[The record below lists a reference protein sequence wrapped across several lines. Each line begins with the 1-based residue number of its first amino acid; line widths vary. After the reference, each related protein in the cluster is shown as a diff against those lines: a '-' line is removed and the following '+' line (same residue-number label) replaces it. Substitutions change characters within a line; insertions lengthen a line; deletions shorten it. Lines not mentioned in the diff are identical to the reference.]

1 MKSDFSRLSFN
12 PAKHFSRVL
21 QQQGRVTL
29 DADGN
34 EQTAILL
41 HYLQTL
47 ARDLIGP
54 HAGAGDG
61 FVLRNTS
68 GSDNLADISI
78 GSGNYYV
85 DGILV
90 ENHASQ
96 DHPVTYKTQPDYP
109 LPEDDVLVSS
119 QHTPLTGQVVWL
131 YLDVW
136 ERHITPIDDD
146 SIRETALAGIDTCHR
161 AKVVWQVKSRL
172 LPISP
177 DSLSQMLTRQAQLQE
192 RKRELETA
200 LRHLQATRL
209 LRDPVITGA
218 ANRAALS
225 AEATHNA
232 AGSPAPAAEPSPA
245 AATSPAATT
254 VPIGPDTSGA
264 VTGNEAG
271 VAVDEGLE
279 AILSSLQSALD
290 NADKELA
297 DLDQQLP
304 CSVGMNSLT
313 RSSARLAAKIDQGKP
328 DPNPCVISPR
338 AKYRG
343 QENHLYRVEIHEG
356 GTASTGASFKWSRE
370 NGSVATRWLASQTD
384 TDSQSYALQVASSR
398 GFAAGDWV
406 ELLWEAL
413 ELTGQPGQLVKLAKV
428 EPGVLTVDASTD
440 SAKLVRPTLA
450 LAAKVRRWDQTDND
464 QQRLQSGAILIRES
478 ESRFLDL
485 EDGVQVRFAPGGEYR
500 SGDYWLITARVGVDQ
515 IENWPLAGDEPVE
528 LPPHGIEH
536 HYAPLGVA
544 HLNSDANFED
554 DLLQLCDCRIEPQ
567 ARCGR
572 GE

>member
-61 FVLRNTS
+61 FVLRNTR
-68 GSDNLADISI
+68 GNDNLADISI

-96 DHPVTYKTQPDYP
+96 DNPVTYKTQPDYP
-109 LPEDDVLVSS
+109 LPEDDVLVAS
-119 QHTPLTGQVVWL
+119 QHTPLTGEVVWL

-136 ERHITPIDDD
+136 ERHISPIDDD
-146 SIRETALAGIDTCHR
+146 SIREVALAGIDTCHR
-161 AKVVWQVKSRL
+161 AKVVWQIKSML
-172 LPISP
+172 LPIAP
-177 DSLSQMLTRQAQLQE
+177 VSLGQMLSRQAQLQE

-225 AEATHNA
+225 ADANRDA
-232 AGSPAPAAEPSPA
+232 AGAPAAAAPA
-245 AATSPAATT
+245 AAPAPGATT
-254 VPIGPDTSGA
+254 APIPADTSTP
-264 VTGNEAG
+264 VTGNTAG
-271 VAVDEGLE
+271 IVADEGLE

-290 NADKELA
+290 SAEKELA
-297 DLDQQLP
+297 DLDEQLP
-304 CSVGMNSLT
+304 CSVGMNSLQ
-313 RSSARLAAKIDQGKP
+313 RSNALLAAKIDQGKS

-343 QENHLYRVEIHEG
+343 QENHLYRVEIHQG
-356 GTASTGASFKWSRE
+356 GKADGTSTGASFKWSRE

-384 TDSQSYALQVASSR
+384 TDSQSYTLQVASSR

-413 ELTGQPGQLVKLAKV
+413 ELTGQPGNLVKLAKV
-428 EPGVLTVDASTD
+428 EPGILTVDASTD
-440 SAKLVRPTLA
+440 SAKLTRPILA
-450 LAAKVRRWDQTDND
+450 RGAKVRRWDQTDND
-464 QQRLQSGAILIRES
+464 QQRLVDGAVVIRES
-478 ESRFLDL
+478 DTRFIDL
-485 EDGVQVRFAPGGEYR
+485 EDGIQIRFALGGEYR

-515 IENWPLAGDEPVE
+515 IENWPMQSDEP
-528 LPPHGIEH
+528 LALSPYGIEH

-544 HLNSDANFED
+544 HLNSDGNFED

-572 GE
+572 VE